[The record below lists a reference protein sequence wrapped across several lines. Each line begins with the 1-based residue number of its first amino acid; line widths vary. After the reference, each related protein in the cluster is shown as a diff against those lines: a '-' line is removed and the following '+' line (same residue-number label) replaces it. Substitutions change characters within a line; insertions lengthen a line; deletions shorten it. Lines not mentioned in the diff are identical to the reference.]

1 MAQDADQ
8 ASLLFHASADR
19 DLAAE
24 VAQGAAAPLF
34 SDRVKIVPT
43 GVSGGAIEAAHDQIL
58 AWSAPGNIY
67 AQRGTLAFYWRARE
81 PVGSTPFPIFRVG
94 YADHSSWDMTWL
106 RLDWNGRGF
115 DGFVTDTNLART
127 RVSHRLAAPPRPD
140 EWVHLAFAW
149 DEAAGVRLFVNG
161 REAGRQDRGAV
172 YDAGLYAFGPH
183 SRIISPYQVQSRYSF
198 MRGGDVD
205 EIRIYDRMLTPEA
218 VAALA
223 RNAGAAPPA
232 TEPVRS
238 ELLAAFQRREGWA
251 AGSPPPYLEAPATR
265 VRKVEFTDARD
276 VKQWNWKG
284 NDGIRETTW
293 PGVYNR
299 SRIAGRNDYFQLPD
313 WNVNSLGG
321 KTVTYSLPDEPWNR
335 LEIVGAAHGA
345 LEYVPASG
353 PAARLGARPQGRERT
368 WHSVPERRGG
378 AVRFNN
384 VVQETP
390 IQEIAAYQ
398 VGAGA
403 PPKGVA
409 ELTYTVRAQAA
420 PDMPALAELNTF
432 VRGRRPAGERATV
445 VALPSGAPSSPRTG
459 RAEAGSLPFVNLM
472 IPASFRDT
480 VPGGPIRRFEYGWE
494 GLDAGLDWIA
504 IDIPA
509 LKIKPTHGGLVPL
522 NVRIK
527 DPLWPGR
534 DLLDISV
541 SVRPGEARTLWLDTR
556 DRLLPEGRSL
566 YLTVASA
573 APEFGTDDLDGMNLR
588 LVFKPRAAALAEHE
602 NDRFQQV
609 RDNMAFVVEE
619 HPRDK
624 RLALFDRLQGDLSDL
639 LRANPE
645 HVQGRAYWAE
655 INAHQP
661 APAFA
666 QPTPPAG
673 VPLWAFRQVED
684 LKRVRQFVNWW
695 IDERQAKNGE
705 FGGGLSDDT
714 DLLQQ
719 WPPLAL
725 MGVDPDKVKSSL
737 NAMVEAVYA
746 NGMFTNG
753 LSTIK
758 TDELHAYEEGING
771 ISEAMYLAYGEPK
784 AVERLMATARAYPRI
799 IQPNAA
805 GHTHFVS
812 NYFSGTD
819 VSRESVWEWSKP
831 YSYLVIHPAI
841 LLADF
846 NGDPTMRKLITGL
859 ADGWLAHGDRQ
870 ADGSL
875 LLPAEINWRTDA
887 ERDQLATTPGGV
899 TVLQLFWAAYRLS
912 GDPKYLKPI
921 EDWAARDISGLS
933 TITADAVD
941 LLGRRDSWGRTLTES
956 AARPDAN
963 NSARY
968 QAWRNTGDKS
978 HLAALYGEELK
989 T

>member
-1 MAQDADQ
+1 
-8 ASLLFHASADR
+8 
-19 DLAAE
+19 
-24 VAQGAAAPLF
+24 
-34 SDRVKIVPT
+34 
-43 GVSGGAIEAAHDQIL
+43 
-58 AWSAPGNIY
+58 
-67 AQRGTLAFYWRARE
+67 
-81 PVGSTPFPIFRVG
+81 
-94 YADHSSWDMTWL
+94 
-106 RLDWNGRGF
+106 
-115 DGFVTDTNLART
+115 
-127 RVSHRLAAPPRPD
+127 
-140 EWVHLAFAW
+140 
-149 DEAAGVRLFVNG
+149 
-161 REAGRQDRGAV
+161 
-172 YDAGLYAFGPH
+172 
-183 SRIISPYQVQSRYSF
+183 
-198 MRGGDVD
+198 
-205 EIRIYDRMLTPEA
+205 
-218 VAALA
+218 
-223 RNAGAAPPA
+223 
-232 TEPVRS
+232 
-238 ELLAAFQRREGWA
+238 
-251 AGSPPPYLEAPATR
+251 
-265 VRKVEFTDARD
+265 
-276 VKQWNWKG
+276 
-284 NDGIRETTW
+284 
-293 PGVYNR
+293 
-299 SRIAGRNDYFQLPD
+299 NDYFQLPD

-321 KTVTYSLPDEPWNR
+321 KTVTYSLPDEPWNW

-494 GLDAGLDWIA
+494 GLDAGLDGLA

-705 FGGGLSDDT
+705 FSGGLSDDT

-956 AARPDAN
+956 AARPDASN
-963 NSARY
+963 FARY

-978 HLAALYGEELK
+978 HLAALYGEEIK
-989 T
+989 TADRRMYMVTEGHWWSDRVEIFSDLLQRSRLGGMALRRNGIVPGHTVSWRFSEPATAESVALLVTGDQPTRFKVVGFNLEDRPVAAVMTGWNVAPGRWRVTSGPDADGDDRIDGTRQTRTLEFQRTGTVDVSFAPKTTTVLEFQLETPGSPLSTRPDLGIGSDDVRVRGREAVVTVHSLGSVDAPAGTVSIEDASGRVVASAASPALRAPLDLTPKTAAVRLRVPAGFRPVGHVVRVRASGGQEITLSNNAVQLR